1 MLRRNGQVSMYLNHY
16 QLKLMPFE
24 IGPDPKFLWLGSKHK
39 EAFAMLQYGILESK
53 GFIVIIG
60 EPGTGKSTLLNATVA
75 NFGSNIRFAKITDPA
90 LDEMDFFNF
99 VADAFG
105 MGKTFQ
111 SKAEFLI
118 QLGEFVK
125 DASAQS
131 KKVILVIDEAQRL
144 TPDMLEQIR
153 VFSNVETP
161 GQKVVS
167 CIFAGQT
174 EFLDMVKQN
183 RALAQRVFFS
193 HIIQPLTQSETG
205 DYITH
210 RLKVAGTED
219 PIFSLAAVQEVFRLS
234 GGNPRLINILC
245 DQALLSGYAFENKK
259 IGPELIKESTE
270 DPLIPLKPYK
280 EPAAETQKQ
289 RSAKQS
295 TSTRP
300 IAATTTGPSR
310 IAPAKT
316 DVKAPGRKPAYWVPI
331 ALTAVLG
338 LAAYFYLN
346 AGFRAASRV
355 SQTDPGQA
363 QGSAQRAETVPGDS
377 EIGRLQGQMLELRRQ
392 KDDAE
397 TRLRE
402 LQTRFGVLEK
412 DQQELTAAK
421 ARVAEFEHAMALKNL
436 DLSATDLK
444 FKEAE
449 KALAQ
454 EKSAKDRL
462 IGELS
467 SKEAAIVELQKKL
480 GSAEGEVD
488 TFKKENNRLQA
499 QLAEVNNQRGSAAQG
514 NKLEEAAR
522 ANGDDLGIAKKLT
535 EGDPSNIQWQRDF
548 LVSYN
553 KIGDVAEA
561 QGKLEEAAQ
570 AYGDGLGIARKL
582 AAGDPSNTQWQRVL
596 YVSYIKLGDVAEA
609 QGKPEEAAQAYGD
622 GLGIARKLAAGDPSN
637 TLFKRDLLVSYWK
650 LADLAERQD
659 KAREAQGYWK
669 QAFDVLSGI
678 EKQGLQLS
686 PQDRQDLETLRR
698 KAGAAP

>member
-1 MLRRNGQVSMYLNHY
+1 MLRSNRQESMYLNHY

-39 EAFAMLQYGILESK
+39 EAFAILRDGILESK
-53 GFIVIIG
+53 GFILIIG
-60 EPGTGKSTLLNATVA
+60 EPGTGKSTLLNATDA

-90 LDEMDFFNF
+90 LDEIDFFNF

-105 MGKTFQ
+105 MGKTLQ
-111 SKAEFLI
+111 SKSEFLI

-125 DASAQS
+125 DAEAQS

-144 TPDMLEQIR
+144 TPAILEQIR
-153 VFSNVETP
+153 VFSNLETAH
-161 GQKVVS
+161 QKVVS

-183 RALAQRVFFS
+183 RALAQRFFFS

-205 DYITH
+205 DYFTH
-210 RLKVAGTED
+210 RLKVAGTEE

-245 DQALLSGYAFENKK
+245 DQALLSGYAFEKKK
-259 IGPELIKESTE
+259 IGPGLIKKSTE
-270 DPLIPLKPYK
+270 DTAISLKPYK
-280 EPAAETQKQ
+280 EPADETQRQ
-289 RSAKQS
+289 QPAKQS
-295 TSTRP
+295 TSTMP
-300 IAATTTGPSR
+300 IAAKTTEPSR

-316 DVKAPGRKPAYWVPI
+316 DVKTPGRKPAYWVPI

-338 LAAYFYLN
+338 LAAYFYLT
-346 AGFRAASRV
+346 AGFHAASRV

-363 QGSAQRAETVPGDS
+363 RGSAQRAEAVPGGS
-377 EIGRLQGQMLELRRQ
+377 EIGRLQDQILELRRQ

-397 TRLRE
+397 ARLRE
-402 LQTRFGVLEK
+402 LQTPFGVLEK

-421 ARVAEFEHAMALKNL
+421 AIVAEFETAMALRDKNL
-436 DLSATDLK
+436 LAADLK

-467 SKEAAIVELQKKL
+467 SKEAAIAELQKKL

-488 TFKKENNRLQA
+488 TFKKENTRLQA
-499 QLAEVNNQRGSAAQG
+499 QLAEVNNQRGSA
-514 NKLEEAAR
+514 
-522 ANGDDLGIAKKLT
+522 DT
-535 EGDPSNIQWQRDF
+535 
-548 LVSYN
+548 
-553 KIGDVAEA
+553 
-561 QGKLEEAAQ
+561 QGKLKEATR
-570 AYGDGLGIARKL
+570 AYGDGLRIAKKL
-582 AAGDPSNTQWQRVL
+582 AAGD
-596 YVSYIKLGDVAEA
+596 A
-609 QGKPEEAAQAYGD
+609 
-622 GLGIARKLAAGDPSN
+622 SN

-650 LADLAERQD
+650 LADLAERQE
-659 KAREAQGYWK
+659 KAGEAQGYWK
-669 QAFDVLSGI
+669 QAFDVLSHRKTGFATI
-678 EKQGLQLS
+678 AARPAVLGNPPPESRRRAL
-686 PQDRQDLETLRR
+686 TLH
-698 KAGAAP
+698 PP